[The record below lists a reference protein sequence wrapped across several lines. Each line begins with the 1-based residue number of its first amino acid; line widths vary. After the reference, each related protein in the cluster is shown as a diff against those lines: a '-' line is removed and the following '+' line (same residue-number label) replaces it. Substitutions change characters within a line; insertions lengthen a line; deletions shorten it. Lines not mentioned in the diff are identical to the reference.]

1 MIEFFYS
8 LINGVALETLTP
20 KQQEILQKLL
30 KMGVLENLKKETY
43 KLKPDFLIG
52 VADVS
57 ADFRRA
63 FISVFNAGF
72 EKDLLLKNYPKSIA
86 KGDIII
92 TKLANQK
99 QGKRRGAM
107 SYKQVAC
114 FVSTLL
120 VKERIGICKL
130 TRKNNDKNGEILALN
145 LRDKSLLRLQASQKA
160 LKALPPECVL
170 KVNLKTYEILE
181 VLGSFEDESIDE
193 RICLEQYNIQKEFS
207 DSALQIAQ
215 SYDERVKKRHYKNR
229 KDYTK
234 IPFCVIDPKGA
245 KDHDDAIYY
254 DKKHKKLYVAIAD
267 VSEYVPKNSALDK
280 EARARSFSVYFPES
294 VVPMLPPSLSSN
306 LCSLKE
312 KKLRLALVWEI
323 ELKKSSVRECA
334 LNFGIIKVQKSFD
347 YDEVDFLLDSKNA
360 PKWLK
365 KYAKVVKKLRAKRLQ
380 SGYDFQNPEP
390 KITLV
395 NDKNVKEISLN
406 FSSLSHH
413 IIEESMLLANVASAR
428 LLDSLPTQGLFRIH
442 QSPRD
447 SKVSELLSYIEE
459 LGAPLLE
466 ECEFADFDI
475 ERAQQDFGKTTQ
487 QAQTQQKQNAQQEQ
501 QGQDPALHAQI
512 SSLQAWADFRGM
524 REIVDSM
531 IIRFFAKAAY
541 APTPHAHFG
550 LGFARYTHFTSP
562 IRRYCD
568 LCVHRILK
576 DFLLGKKLPKAW
588 GADFIACEINLK
600 ERNINFLQRDFLDL
614 KYMRF
619 VRKKQSLGEELQLRA
634 VLLDP
639 QNLQCVALELI
650 PQARIFLRPR
660 TQRELR
666 ALGEIER
673 FSTLFVKIIGVSD
686 FGEIFAEVI
695 ESPKTTQKPK
705 PQSAS
710 KFASRKSRKAQKTK

>member
-1 MIEFFYS
+1 M
-8 LINGVALETLTP
+8 
-20 KQQEILQKLL
+20 
-30 KMGVLENLKKETY
+30 
-43 KLKPDFLIG
+43 
-52 VADVS
+52 ADVS
-57 ADFRRA
+57 ADLRRA
-63 FISVFNAGF
+63 FISVFNVGF
-72 EKDLLLKNYPKSIA
+72 EKDLVLKNYPKSIT

-92 TKLANQK
+92 TKLVNQK
-99 QGKRRGAM
+99 QGKRKGVM

-120 VKERIGICKL
+120 IKERIGICKL

-215 SYDERVKKRHYKNR
+215 SYDERVKKHDYKDR

-254 DKKHKKLYVAIAD
+254 DKKRKKLYVAIAD
-267 VSEYVPKNSALDK
+267 VSEYVPKDSVLDK

-306 LCSLKE
+306 LCSLKK

-323 ELKKSSVRECA
+323 ELQKSRVRECV
-334 LNFGIIKVQKSFD
+334 LNLGIIKVQKSFD
-347 YDEVDFLLDSKNA
+347 YEEVDFLLKSKNPKQRKRNKDSYRPKNADYAREAEAKRDLLPRGDTLKGMDSKNA

-365 KYAKVVKKLRAKRLQ
+365 KYAKVVKKLRAQRLKN
-380 SGYDFQNPEP
+380 GYDLQNPEP
-390 KITLV
+390 KITLE
-395 NDKNVKEISLN
+395 NDKSVKEISLN
-406 FSSLSHH
+406 FSSRSHH

-466 ECEFADFDI
+466 ECEFADFGT
-475 ERAQQDFGKTTQ
+475 ERARKTHT
-487 QAQTQQKQNAQQEQ
+487 QQEQ
-501 QGQDPALHAQI
+501 QGQNPALHAQI
-512 SSLQAWADFRGM
+512 SSFQAWADSRGM

-541 APTPHAHFG
+541 APIPRAHFG

-576 DFLLGKKLPKAW
+576 DFLLAKKLPKAW

-600 ERNINFLQRDFLDL
+600 ERDINSLQRDFLNL

-619 VRKKQSLGEELQLRA
+619 VRKKQSLGEELRLHA

-639 QNLQCVALELI
+639 QNLQCVALEI
-650 PQARIFLRPR
+650 VPQARIFLCPR
-660 TQRELR
+660 AQRELR
-666 ALGEIER
+666 ALGEIKC
-673 FSTLFVKIIGVSD
+673 FSTLFVKIVGVSD
-686 FGEIFAEVI
+686 FGEIFAEVVDL
-695 ESPKTTQKPK
+695 PKIAQKPK
-705 PQSAS
+705 SQRVS
-710 KFASRKSRKAQKTK
+710 KFASLRRAKLKNQKNKNV